1 MDQPITVDADGCEA
15 SPRTVDRA
23 ADKGALRGVMPHAV
37 HASPVYASPG
47 ERCEHAVF
55 PTGREPPSEQP
66 LTGVLAVTTAQHA
79 RARGPGPEATTEVV
93 PEGLVPVL
101 RGAARKAAVLVLG
114 SGGRGCAAE
123 PPLGAVG
130 LAVTRRTDGPV
141 IVARGDPDGLS
152 GPRTRNRPVVGV
164 PAGPADSEA
173 GGSPS
178 GRQPGV
184 AYRSRPYE
192 PGTGAPAASAPP
204 AKPRE
209 RTGRRPARLRRPG
222 CADRP
227 THTRTSRCSDGP
239 SEGRPGACC
248 SPPRPVRPCSWSA
261 PGTPTDASAST
272 SAASHTR
279 RRTTP
284 RAPSRAFPR
293 RRLHEA

>member
-93 PEGLVPVL
+93 PGGPVPVL
-101 RGAARKAAVLVLG
+101 RGAARKVAVLVLG

-164 PAGPADSEA
+164 PAGPVEAERARHRPAHGGSGRLRSTGEAARAHRKEA
-173 GGSPS
+173 GEA
-178 GRQPGV
+178 Q
-184 AYRSRPYE
+184 E
-192 PGTGAPAASAPP
+192 TGLRGPADAHPDV
-204 AKPRE
+204 E
-209 RTGRRPARLRRPG
+209 VLRRTVG
-222 CADRP
+222 GQAR
-227 THTRTSRCSDGP
+227 SVLL
-239 SEGRPGACC
+239 A
-248 SPPRPVRPCSWSA
+248 
-261 PGTPTDASAST
+261 T
-272 SAASHTR
+272 SAGAALLVVGARHPHGR
-279 RRTTP
+279 FGLHVGRVPHAAPHHAPCPVAGVPEEETP
-284 RAPSRAFPR
+284 
-293 RRLHEA
+293 